1 MQSFL
6 VFQELIALL
15 FPTEFFKSQCLLQT
29 DWAERQFLYLI
40 VPWPNANW
48 SEGVFRIKTAGFAK
62 AVYELSFLGLI
73 LIYKYWN

>member
-40 VPWPNANW
+40 VPRPNANW
-48 SEGVFRIKTAGFAK
+48 SESVFRMKNSWIR
-62 AVYELSFLGLI
+62 
-73 LIYKYWN
+73 